1 LNIWDPFHPLAYF
14 LHTILGIAGILGAIL
29 ALAATKGSK
38 PHKLAGRTFAVAATI
53 AAITAIVF
61 SFTTFAPMSIASAM
75 ITMSAIGSAFLAL
88 RGKSALVAAGELAT
102 AILMGLVLLWLLYGV
117 VLSLPQGGL
126 SWIPPMLLAI
136 FAGALLVNDIRF
148 MKQNDAVRRTK
159 RLPRHMSRMAFAFA
173 IAVHEPFVIFSDYLN
188 IHPGLAYYGPFIIWP
203 AIVITFNGRTRK
215 NLLPA
220 G

>member
-61 SFTTFAPMSIASAM
+61 SL
-75 ITMSAIGSAFLAL
+75 SAIGSAFLAL